1 MCCRASPIRSLTAW
15 SWTMIS
21 ESRAMTDDTMNIA
34 DYLAQGGRLTNPAN
48 VPTRY
53 RAELMKI
60 MATFVD
66 SELAGAAGFADVIN
80 AGPGIKERIAA
91 ARIVLEKTD
100 NANKVLRLM
109 GEFGANTDRYANHH
123 PWTDRLP
130 RDTAPGTARNTHD
143 MRLSVLN
150 YPLEGWTDAVVMNM
164 LMGLAVG
171 VQLSEFLTSS
181 YQPFADAIREVAP
194 RERRHTELA
203 VEGVEKLIQQSDTD
217 AVDQSVAYWWPRVS
231 HSFGAGVSSR
241 GEALRAMGLRSKTN
255 TELRG
260 AWVEAA
266 TETLSILGLKSPQ
279 S

>member
-1 MCCRASPIRSLTAW
+1 M
-15 SWTMIS
+15 S
-21 ESRAMTDDTMNIA
+21 EDMNIS

-53 RAELMKI
+53 RAEIMKI

-100 NANKVLRLM
+100 NADKVLRLM

-130 RDTAPGTARNTHD
+130 RDTTPGTPRSSHD

-150 YPLEGWTDAVVMNM
+150 YPLNGWSDAVTMNM

-171 VQLSEFLTSS
+171 VQLSEFLRCS
-181 YQPFADAIREVAP
+181 YQPFAEAIREVAP
-194 RERRHTELA
+194 REQRHTELA
-203 VEGVEKLIQQSDTD
+203 VEGLEKLIAEGQIAQIND
-217 AVDQSVAYWWPRVS
+217 SVAYWWPRVS
-231 HSFGAGVSSR
+231 ESFGAGATAR
-241 GEALRAMGLRSKTN
+241 NENLIKLGLRSVSNAELHSQWVALATN
-255 TELRG
+255 TLK
-260 AWVEAA
+260 
-266 TETLSILGLKSPQ
+266 TLGLNAPD
-279 S
+279 